1 MQCCLKD
8 TIHVLDVIDTLN
20 EQPILNHTKLV
31 ALVVVNMFPSIE
43 NQRGIQGV
51 QDILDTRAI
60 KNHQQIA

>member
-31 ALVVVNMFPSIE
+31 ALDVVNMFPSIE

-51 QDILDTRAI
+51 QDILDTHAI

>member
-31 ALVVVNMFPSIE
+31 SLDVVNMFPSIE
-43 NQRGIQGV
+43 DQRGI
-51 QDILDTRAI
+51 
-60 KNHQQIA
+60 

>member
-31 ALVVVNMFPSIE
+31 SLDVVNMFASIE
-43 NQRGIQGV
+43 NQRGIQRV
-51 QDILDTRAI
+51 QDILDARAI

>member
-31 ALVVVNMFPSIE
+31 ALDVVNMFPSIE

-51 QDILDTRAI
+51 QDVLDARAI

>member
-31 ALVVVNMFPSIE
+31 ALDVVNMFPSIE

>member
-8 TIHVLDVIDTLN
+8 TIHVIDVIDTLN

-31 ALVVVNMFPSIE
+31 ALDVVNMFPSIE

>member
-31 ALVVVNMFPSIE
+31 ALDVVNMFPSIE

-60 KNHQQIA
+60 KNHQLIA